1 MSYIQR
7 WNVDDICRQIR
18 AAAQQASDP
27 RNDGWTASGC
37 KRDLFQVKCLLDDIY
52 ADLPKFVG
60 EEAWEQQRLMDLLK
74 R

>member
-1 MSYIQR
+1 MSFIQR

-18 AAAQQASDP
+18 AAASQASDP

-37 KRDLFQVKCLLDDIY
+37 KQDLFQVKCLLDDLY
-52 ADLPKFVG
+52 ADLPKFAG
-60 EEAWEQQRLMDLLK
+60 EEAWEQQRLVDLLK

>member
-1 MSYIQR
+1 MSFIQK
-7 WNVDDICRQIR
+7 WSVDDICRQIR
-18 AAAQQASDP
+18 AAAYQASDP

-37 KRDLFQVKCLLDDIY
+37 KRDLFQVKCLLDDLY

-60 EEAWEQQRLMDLLK
+60 EESWEQERLINLLK